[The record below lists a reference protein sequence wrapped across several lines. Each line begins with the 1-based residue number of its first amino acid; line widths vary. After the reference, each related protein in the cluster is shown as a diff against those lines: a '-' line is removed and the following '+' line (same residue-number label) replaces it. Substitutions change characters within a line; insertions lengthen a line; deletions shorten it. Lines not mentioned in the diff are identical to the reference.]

1 MIATQYSRSMRVI
14 AKVSVR
20 PGGTGHGPSNWTYIP
35 FAPNQLS
42 SSFLG
47 MDNVRICLNALMR
60 TPCQNS
66 GFYIPELG
74 EIILHQ
80 DVLAPVE
87 DLRLPLSL
95 GALYL
100 FVM

>member
-1 MIATQYSRSMRVI
+1 MHVI

-20 PGGTGHGPSNWTYIP
+20 PGGTGHGLSNRTNIP
-35 FAPNQLS
+35 FTPHQLS
-42 SSFLG
+42 PSFLG
-47 MDNVRICLNALMR
+47 FYNVRVCLNALVG

-66 GFYIPELG
+66 GFYIPEFC
-74 EIILHQ
+74 EIVLHQ

-87 DLRLPLSL
+87 DLWNPLAL

-100 FVM
+100 FVT